1 MDYKILYRGKIS
13 GTKEWATGTPFI
25 FGDRCKMIHAVA
37 VHPDF
42 VDDGNVYYSEG
53 FPVDIE
59 TVGQYTGCHDS
70 TKWEELSASEQEDFI
85 RKGGKP
91 SEWNGKQI
99 FVGDIVKYT
108 DYDDF
113 TCCSIVKFGEYF
125 QDGSSGEYGPRKCIG
140 LYVEVDSFVLPDWWD
155 DYDDDDDDDEHDYWY
170 HFRHYNRQQSLLEA
184 FAECKIIGNIHDTP
198 GLLRSK

>member
-1 MDYKILYRGKIS
+1 MNHKILYRGKIS
-13 GTKEWATGTPFI
+13 GTKEWTTGTPFI

-85 RKGGKP
+85 RKGGKQ

-99 FVGDIVKYT
+99 FVGDIVRYT
-108 DYDDF
+108 NHEDF

-140 LYVEVDSFVLPDWWD
+140 LYAEVDSFDLPDWMD
-155 DYDDDDDDDEHDYWY
+155 GCDDEDDYWY
-170 HFRHYNRQQSLLEA
+170 YFKRYLRQQNLLEVCE
-184 FAECKIIGNIHDTP
+184 ECKVIGNIHDNP
-198 GLLRSK
+198 ELLRSSE